1 MRRLLPILLSL
12 LLLLSSPALAEGAEL
27 LVNGSVDEVSA
38 AGYPTGWV
46 QDMWFTEAG
55 VSLLSV
61 EGGGVEGS
69 CLRVENVSVN
79 DARWAQVVEVEP
91 NTLYRFSAMV
101 RAEGIGASGYGAN
114 LSIGGINVYSQMVY
128 DTGGEWV
135 ELSLTGRTG
144 PEQTQ
149 MAVFARIGGYG
160 DDNLNTGVAWFD
172 DLSLVEVSDAEAGD
186 AVYNFYVETTDSGWG
201 ETEASEE
208 APPRYTETLLLAMFG
223 YSLVVIAFARKAR
236 SPRVAEKKR
245 RMWALGG
252 ILLAAFVVRL
262 IVAAKIRGY
271 HTDIDCFESWSE
283 RMASVGPLNF
293 YAEDYFCDYPPVYML
308 LLAPVAILR
317 GLFGIAFDSS
327 AHIVLLK
334 LLPIF
339 CDLLGAMVVYRFGE
353 KRLGHRA
360 ALLLSAFYAFNP
372 AVLVDSAAWGQIDSV
387 LTLLLV
393 VCALRMAEGGY
404 ISSLAAFAL
413 AVLVKPQALLFA
425 PVGLAALIVRV
436 ASFYERKPRPSLEE
450 QLRRAMAERGED
462 GGPLPQFESE
472 AEARRYM
479 RRLVRRSNFS
489 PRNWGKWLKA
499 LPANIVAG
507 ARRAWNMR
515 RFRSNVFR
523 ALLGVA
529 VALVIL
535 WGVSLPFSYR
545 NITGLGSF
553 FAAPIEWLWAKL
565 FGATQGYRY
574 MTVNTFNLYIIFGQ
588 NWKQVE
594 EAGIWLYVAWAMFA
608 LSYLYAIF
616 LQLLSRDRRKVF
628 LTGAVLIVLVCTF
641 APMMHERYIYP
652 AVILLL
658 LAYADCRDR
667 RLLWSALALTVT
679 LFMNEALVLQGGMT
693 ELNYGHLDS
702 SENWLNI
709 SLSVVN
715 VINALFLAWTAL
727 DICRP
732 AGRVYPLPRPRTRP
746 AAEPEKSYKLGLR
759 RLDVLLMA
767 AVTAVYAVAAFV
779 NLGDTKAPQT
789 EWVSTAPGEEV
800 IFDLGQERTF
810 IFTYYG
816 GICST
821 DFDISF
827 SSDGETWTEPVTA
840 LYDQGQIF
848 RWLWLN
854 ESGATTTARYAR
866 ITVNPSTASPTSALA
881 PLRLRE
887 VGFLDENGEPLPVVS
902 VTSSLPDESA
912 TAVAEDGWLSAA
924 DGAVTSADAAPADPH
939 LLIDEQDVVPAY
951 PSYLNSTYFD
961 EIYHARTAYE
971 QLHYEEF
978 DSAYEWTHPP
988 LGKTLMMIGIELFGM
1003 TPFGWRFMGA
1013 LMGVL
1018 MLPVMYLLVKQLAK
1032 RTDLSFIAMFLLAV
1046 DAMHFT
1052 QTRIATID
1060 SYVVLFIMV
1069 MYLFMFRYSQMRWRR
1084 DGFARSLVPLGL
1096 SGLFMG
1102 IAWAAKWVGIYG
1114 SAGLVV
1120 IFFWTLWKNVRIE
1133 VRLTKAHRQTR
1144 RLRLT
1149 RRALRAGK
1157 RTQTAKAVNL
1167 VWRRN
1172 GRMQVLTLHS
1182 GVPVPRRATADARG
1196 AVCPAPRPLGIAL
1209 FICLW
1214 AGMLLALISGA
1225 AAALDVS
1232 GLLALST
1239 SFFGS
1244 ALRLLARGW
1253 VAGLCVGAAVAAAS
1267 LVLLCRVERS
1277 YLRRVGV
1284 LSAFCVVMFIIV
1296 PLCIYY
1302 FSYYWQLRVSGN
1314 FSVAQVV
1321 NLQKS
1326 IFDYHAGLG
1335 GDTHAFR
1342 SEWYQW
1348 PVIAWPMWYY
1358 SGSSYLPA
1366 GMVSSIS
1373 CMGNPAVFWFGLVA
1387 ILCVAVRCAW
1397 EKRASR
1403 AFLLVLIGFLS
1414 QYLPW
1419 VLVPRSTFIY
1429 HYFASVPFIIMASV
1443 LVLGRMRRR
1452 SRDGFIAAGVVL
1464 CVAALA
1470 LFIAFYPL
1478 ESGMPVS
1485 RAYASLLRWF
1495 NWINF

>member
-1 MRRLLPILLSL
+1 MRRLLPFFL
-12 LLLLSSPALAEGAEL
+12 LLLLLLPSPALAEGENL
-27 LVNGSVDEVSA
+27 LVNGSVDDVSA
-38 AGYPTGWV
+38 AGFPTGWE
-46 QDMWFTEAG
+46 QDMWFTGED

-61 EGGGVEGS
+61 EGDGVEGS
-69 CLRVENVSVN
+69 CLRVENISIN
-79 DARWAQVVEVEP
+79 DARWAQVVEVKP

-101 RAEGIGASGYGAN
+101 RAEEIGLEGYGAN
-114 LSIGGINVYSQMVY
+114 LSIGGVNVYSEMLY
-128 DTGGEWV
+128 DTGGDWV

-160 DDNLNTGVAWFD
+160 DDNLNTGIAWFD

-186 AVYNFYVETTDSGWG
+186 AVYNLSIESEDGSGDWG
-201 ETEASEE
+201 EEAATEEE
-208 APPRYTETLLLAMFG
+208 PPRYTETLLLGIFG
-223 YSLVVIAFARKAR
+223 YVLLVIAFARKAR
-236 SPRVAEKKR
+236 SPRAVKESR
-245 RMWALGG
+245 LPWAVGG
-252 ILLAAFVVRL
+252 ILLAALILRL

-271 HTDIDCFESWSE
+271 NTDIGCFEAWSE
-283 RMASVGPLNF
+283 RMAQVGPLNF
-293 YAEDYFCDYPPVYML
+293 YAEDYFCDYPPGYML
-308 LLAPVAILR
+308 LLAPVALLR
-317 GLFGIAFDSS
+317 SLFGIAYDST

-334 LLPIF
+334 LLPIL
-339 CDLLGAMVVYRFGE
+339 CDLIGAMLVYRFSE
-353 KRLGHRA
+353 KRLGNRA
-360 ALLLSAFYAFNP
+360 ALLLCAFYAFNP

-393 VCALRMAEGGY
+393 LCALRMAKGGY

-425 PVGLAALIVRV
+425 PVGLTALVVRV
-436 ASFYERKPRPSLEE
+436 V
-450 QLRRAMAERGED
+450 G
-462 GGPLPQFESE
+462 
-472 AEARRYM
+472 
-479 RRLVRRSNFS
+479 
-489 PRNWGKWLKA
+489 
-499 LPANIVAG
+499 
-507 ARRAWNMR
+507 
-515 RFRSNVFR
+515 RFRDPAVEKR
-523 ALLGVA
+523 RTVRELWLALAGLVVA
-529 VALVIL
+529 FVIL
-535 WGVSLPFSYR
+535 WGVALPFSAQS
-545 NITGLGSF
+545 GLS
-553 FAAPIEWLWAKL
+553 PIEWLWEKL

-574 MTVNTFNLYIIFGQ
+574 MTVNTLNLYVILGQ
-588 NWKQVE
+588 NWLRLE
-594 EAGIWLYVAWAMFA
+594 EAGVWPYIAWGLFA
-608 LSYLYAIF
+608 LAYLYAIF
-616 LQLLSRDRRKVF
+616 LQALSKDGCKVF

-641 APMMHERYIYP
+641 GPMMHERYIYP

-667 RLLWSALALTVT
+667 RLLWSALVLTAT

-693 ELNYGHLDS
+693 ELNYGHLDNA
-702 SENWLNI
+702 EDWLNV
-709 SLSVVN
+709 SLSLVN
-715 VINALFLAWTAL
+715 VLNALFLAWTAL

-732 AGRVYPLPRPRTRP
+732 LGRLYPLPRPRKRP
-746 AAEPEKSYKLGLR
+746 AARPEKGYRLNLR

-779 NLGDTKAPQT
+779 NLGDTQAPQT
-789 EWVSTAPGEEV
+789 EWVSTTPGEEV
-800 IFDLGQERTF
+800 TFDLGQERTF

-854 ESGATTTARYAR
+854 ENGATVTARYAR
-866 ITVNPSTASPTSALA
+866 ITVNPSTSGPTSALA

-902 VTSSLPDESA
+902 VTSALPETSTQSAGFDENG
-912 TAVAEDGWLSAA
+912 TWVD
-924 DGAVTSADAAPADPH
+924 SADFAFMEETSVNANASPADPN

-971 QLHYEEF
+971 QIHYDEF

-1018 MLPVMYLLVKQLAK
+1018 MLPVMYLLVKQLTK
-1032 RTDLSFIAMFLLAV
+1032 RTDLSCIAMFLLAV

-1102 IAWAAKWVGIYG
+1102 ISWATKWVGIYG

-1120 IFFWTLWKNVRIE
+1120 IFFWTLWKNVRE
-1133 VRLTKAHRQTR
+1133 ELRRVKALRGAQR
-1144 RLRLT
+1144 MRLT
-1149 RRALRAGK
+1149 RRARRAGN
-1157 RTQTAKAVNL
+1157 RALSAKPVAL
-1167 VWRRN
+1167 VWRKDGAAQSLAVRF
-1172 GRMQVLTLHS
+1172 GA
-1182 GVPVPRRATADARG
+1182 PIPRRKEKVAKRG
-1196 AVCPAPRPLGIAL
+1196 PACCPPRPQGVAL

-1214 AGMLLALISGA
+1214 AGMLLALVSCA
-1225 AAALDVS
+1225 AIVLDVS

-1239 SFFGS
+1239 SLTGG
-1244 ALRLLARGW
+1244 ALRLLARFW
-1253 VAGLCVGAAVAAAS
+1253 VAGLIVGGAAAGAS
-1267 LVLLCRVERS
+1267 LALLCRFERS
-1277 YLRRVGV
+1277 YLKRVGV
-1284 LSAFCVVMFIIV
+1284 LSVFCVAMFIVV
-1296 PLCIYY
+1296 PLLIYY
-1302 FSYYWQLRVSGN
+1302 FSYFWQLRVSGD
-1314 FSVAQVV
+1314 FSISRVV

-1342 SEWYQW
+1342 SEWYEW

-1358 SGSSYLPA
+1358 SGTAYMPA
-1366 GMVSSIS
+1366 GMISSIS
-1373 CMGNPAVFWFGLVA
+1373 CMGNPAVFWFGLAA
-1387 ILCVAVRCAW
+1387 ILYVAVRCAW

-1443 LVLGRMRRR
+1443 LLLKRLRRR
-1452 SRDGFIAAGVVL
+1452 SRDGFIAASIVL
-1464 CVAALA
+1464 CAVALL

-1495 NWINF
+1495 NWVNF

>member
-223 YSLVVIAFARKAR
+223 YVLVVVAFARKAR
-236 SPRVAEKKR
+236 SPRLAEKPR

-283 RMASVGPLNF
+283 RMAQVGPLNF
-293 YAEDYFCDYPPVYML
+293 YAEGYFCDYPPVYML

-317 GLFGIAFDSS
+317 GLFGIAYDST
-327 AHIVLLK
+327 AHVVLLK

-339 CDLLGAMVVYRFGE
+339 CDLLGAMVVYRFSE

-360 ALLLSAFYAFNP
+360 ALLLCAFYAFNP

-425 PVGLAALIVRV
+425 PVGLTALVVRV
-436 ASFYERKPRPSLEE
+436 IGRFRDLVVEK
-450 QLRRAMAERGED
+450 RRAVRELWLALAG
-462 GGPLPQFESE
+462 
-472 AEARRYM
+472 
-479 RRLVRRSNFS
+479 LV
-489 PRNWGKWLKA
+489 
-499 LPANIVAG
+499 VA
-507 ARRAWNMR
+507 
-515 RFRSNVFR
+515 F
-523 ALLGVA
+523 
-529 VALVIL
+529 VIL

-545 NITGLGSF
+545 NIADLGSF
-553 FAAPIEWLWAKL
+553 FAAPIEWLWEKL

-574 MTVNTFNLYIIFGQ
+574 MTVNTLNLYVILGQ
-588 NWKQVE
+588 NWLRLE
-594 EAGIWLYVAWAMFA
+594 EAGVWPYIAWALFA
-608 LSYLYAIF
+608 LAYLYAIF
-616 LQLLSRDRRKVF
+616 LQLLSRDGRKLF

-641 APMMHERYIYP
+641 GPMMHERYIYP

-667 RLLWSALALTVT
+667 RLLWSALALTVA

-715 VINALFLAWTAL
+715 VINALILAWTAL

-732 AGRVYPLPRPRTRP
+732 AGRVYPLPRPRTQP

-800 IFDLGQERTF
+800 VFDLGQERTF

-816 GICST
+816 GISST

-866 ITVNPSTASPTSALA
+866 ITVNTSTASPTSALA

-887 VGFLDENGEPLPVVS
+887 VGFLDENGEPLPVAS
-902 VTSSLPDESA
+902 VTSSLPDETA

-924 DGAVTSADAAPADPH
+924 DSAVVAEDVSPADPH

-1018 MLPVMYLLVKQLAK
+1018 MLPVMYLLVKQLTK

-1120 IFFWTLWKNVRIE
+1120 IFFWTLWKNVRFE
-1133 VRLTKAHRQTR
+1133 MRLTKAHRQTR

-1196 AVCPAPRPLGIAL
+1196 AVCPAPRPLGVAL

-1253 VAGLCVGAAVAAAS
+1253 VAGLCVGAVVAAAS

-1321 NLQKS
+1321 SLQKS

-1358 SGSSYLPA
+1358 SGSGYLPA

-1373 CMGNPAVFWFGLVA
+1373 CMGNPVVFWFGLLA
-1387 ILCVAVRCAW
+1387 ILYVAVRCAW

>member
-1 MRRLLPILLSL
+1 MRRLLPFFL
-12 LLLLSSPALAEGAEL
+12 LLLFLLPSPALAEGENL
-27 LVNGSVDEVSA
+27 LVNGSVDDVSA
-38 AGYPTGWV
+38 AGFPTGWE
-46 QDMWFTEAG
+46 QDMWFTGED

-61 EGGGVEGS
+61 EGDGVEGS
-69 CLRVENVSVN
+69 CLRVENISIN
-79 DARWAQVVEVEP
+79 DARWAQVVEVKP
-91 NTLYRFSAMV
+91 NTIYRFSAMV
-101 RAEGIGASGYGAN
+101 RAEDVGLEGYGAN
-114 LSIGGINVYSQMVY
+114 LSIGGVNVYSEMLY
-128 DTGGEWV
+128 DTGGDWV

-186 AVYNFYVETTDSGWG
+186 AVYNFFIESEDGSGDWGGEATT
-201 ETEASEE
+201 EE
-208 APPRYTETLLLAMFG
+208 EPPRYTETLLLGMFG
-223 YSLVVIAFARKAR
+223 YVLLVIAFARKAR
-236 SPRVAEKKR
+236 SPLAVKESRLP
-245 RMWALGG
+245 WAVGG
-252 ILLAAFVVRL
+252 ILLAALILRL

-271 HTDIDCFESWSE
+271 NTDIGCFEAWSE
-283 RMASVGPLNF
+283 RMAQVGPLNF
-293 YAEDYFCDYPPVYML
+293 YAEDYFCDYPPGYML
-308 LLAPVAILR
+308 LLAPVALLR
-317 GLFGIAFDSS
+317 SLFGIAYDST

-334 LLPIF
+334 LLPIL
-339 CDLLGAMVVYRFGE
+339 CDLIGAMLIYRFSE
-353 KRLGHRA
+353 KRLGNRA
-360 ALLLSAFYAFNP
+360 ALLLCAFYAFNP

-413 AVLVKPQALLFA
+413 AVLIKPQALLFA
-425 PVGLAALIVRV
+425 PVGLTALVVRV
-436 ASFYERKPRPSLEE
+436 VGRFRDPAVEE
-450 QLRRAMAERGED
+450 RRAVRELWLALAG
-462 GGPLPQFESE
+462 
-472 AEARRYM
+472 
-479 RRLVRRSNFS
+479 LV
-489 PRNWGKWLKA
+489 
-499 LPANIVAG
+499 VAF
-507 ARRAWNMR
+507 A
-515 RFRSNVFR
+515 
-523 ALLGVA
+523 
-529 VALVIL
+529 IL
-535 WGVSLPFSYR
+535 WGVALPFSAQS
-545 NITGLGSF
+545 GLS
-553 FAAPIEWLWAKL
+553 PIEWLWEKL

-574 MTVNTFNLYIIFGQ
+574 MTVNTLNLYVILGQ
-588 NWKQVE
+588 NWLRLE
-594 EAGIWLYVAWAMFA
+594 EAGVWPYIAWGLFA
-608 LSYLYAIF
+608 LAYLYAIF
-616 LQLLSRDRRKVF
+616 LQVLSKDGRKVF

-641 APMMHERYIYP
+641 GPMMHERYIYP

-667 RLLWSALALTVT
+667 RLLWSALVLTAT

-693 ELNYGHLDS
+693 ELNYGHLDNA
-702 SENWLNI
+702 EDWLNV
-709 SLSVVN
+709 SLSLLN
-715 VINALFLAWTAL
+715 VLNALFLAWTAL

-732 AGRVYPLPRPRTRP
+732 LGRLYPLPRPRKRP
-746 AAEPEKSYKLGLR
+746 AARPEKGYKLNLR

-779 NLGDTKAPQT
+779 NLGDTQAPQT
-789 EWVSTAPGEEV
+789 EWVSTTPGEEV
-800 IFDLGQERTF
+800 TFDLGQERTF

-854 ESGATTTARYAR
+854 ENGATVTARYAR
-866 ITVNPSTASPTSALA
+866 ITVNPSTSGPTSALA

-887 VGFLDENGEPLPVVS
+887 VGFLDENSEPLPVVS
-902 VTSSLPDESA
+902 VTSALPETSTQSAGFDENGTWVEGADFAFIEETSVDANA
-912 TAVAEDGWLSAA
+912 T
-924 DGAVTSADAAPADPH
+924 PADPN

-971 QLHYEEF
+971 QIHYDEF

-1018 MLPVMYLLVKQLAK
+1018 MLPVMYLLVKQLTK

-1102 IAWAAKWVGIYG
+1102 ISWATKWVGIYG

-1120 IFFWTLWKNVRIE
+1120 IFFWTLWKNVRE
-1133 VRLTKAHRQTR
+1133 ELRRVKALRGAQR
-1144 RLRLT
+1144 IRLT
-1149 RRALRAGK
+1149 RRARRAGN
-1157 RTQTAKAVNL
+1157 RALAAKPVAL
-1167 VWRRN
+1167 VWHKD
-1172 GRMQVLTLHS
+1172 GAAHS
-1182 GVPVPRRATADARG
+1182 LAVRFGAPIPRRKEKAAKRG
-1196 AVCPAPRPLGIAL
+1196 LACCPPRPRGVAL

-1214 AGMLLALISGA
+1214 AGMLLALVSCA
-1225 AAALDVS
+1225 AIVLDVS

-1239 SFFGS
+1239 SLIGG
-1244 ALRLLARGW
+1244 ALRLLARFW
-1253 VAGLCVGAAVAAAS
+1253 VAGLIVGGVAAGAS
-1267 LVLLCRVERS
+1267 LALLCRFERS
-1277 YLRRVGV
+1277 YLKRVGV
-1284 LSAFCVVMFIIV
+1284 LSVFCVAMFIVV
-1296 PLCIYY
+1296 PLLIYY
-1302 FSYYWQLRVSGN
+1302 FSYFWQLRVSGD
-1314 FSVAQVV
+1314 FSISRVV

-1342 SEWYQW
+1342 SEWYEW

-1358 SGSSYLPA
+1358 SGTAYMPA
-1366 GMVSSIS
+1366 GMISSIS
-1373 CMGNPAVFWFGLVA
+1373 CMGNPAVFWFGLAA
-1387 ILCVAVRCAW
+1387 ILYVAVRCAW

-1443 LVLGRMRRR
+1443 LLLNRLRRR
-1452 SRDGFIAAGVVL
+1452 SRDGFIAASIVL
-1464 CVAALA
+1464 CAVALL

>member
-1 MRRLLPILLSL
+1 MRRLLPFFL
-12 LLLLSSPALAEGAEL
+12 LLLLLLPSPALAEGENL
-27 LVNGSVDEVSA
+27 LVNGSVDDVSV
-38 AGYPTGWV
+38 AGFPTGWE
-46 QDMWFTEAG
+46 QDMWFTGED

-61 EGGGVEGS
+61 EGDGVEGS
-69 CLRVENVSVN
+69 CLRVENISIN
-79 DARWAQVVEVEP
+79 DARWAQVVEVKP

-101 RAEGIGASGYGAN
+101 RAEEIGLEGYGAN
-114 LSIGGINVYSQMVY
+114 LSIGGVNVYSEMLY
-128 DTGGEWV
+128 DTGGDWV

-186 AVYNFYVETTDSGWG
+186 AFYNFFIESEDGSSDWG
-201 ETEASEE
+201 EEAATEEE
-208 APPRYTETLLLAMFG
+208 PPRYTETLLLGIFG
-223 YSLVVIAFARKAR
+223 YVLLVIAFARKAR
-236 SPRVAEKKR
+236 SPLAVKESRLP
-245 RMWALGG
+245 WAVGG
-252 ILLAAFVVRL
+252 ILLAALILRL

-271 HTDIDCFESWSE
+271 NTDIGCFEAWSE
-283 RMASVGPLNF
+283 RMAQVGPLNF
-293 YAEDYFCDYPPVYML
+293 YAEDYFCDYPPGYML
-308 LLAPVAILR
+308 LLAPVALLR
-317 GLFGIAFDSS
+317 SLFGIAYDST

-334 LLPIF
+334 MLPIL
-339 CDLLGAMVVYRFGE
+339 CDLIGAMLVYRFSE
-353 KRLGHRA
+353 KRLGNRA
-360 ALLLSAFYAFNP
+360 ALLLCAFYAFNP

-425 PVGLAALIVRV
+425 PVGLTALVVRV
-436 ASFYERKPRPSLEE
+436 V
-450 QLRRAMAERGED
+450 G
-462 GGPLPQFESE
+462 
-472 AEARRYM
+472 
-479 RRLVRRSNFS
+479 
-489 PRNWGKWLKA
+489 
-499 LPANIVAG
+499 
-507 ARRAWNMR
+507 
-515 RFRSNVFR
+515 RFRDPSVEKR
-523 ALLGVA
+523 RTVRELWLALAGLVVA
-529 VALVIL
+529 FVIL
-535 WGVSLPFSYR
+535 WGVALPFSAQSR
-545 NITGLGSF
+545 LS
-553 FAAPIEWLWAKL
+553 PIEWLWEKL

-574 MTVNTFNLYIIFGQ
+574 MTVNTLNLYVILGQ
-588 NWKQVE
+588 NWLRLE
-594 EAGIWLYVAWAMFA
+594 EAGVWPYIAWGLFA
-608 LSYLYAIF
+608 LAYLYAIF
-616 LQLLSRDRRKVF
+616 LQLLSKDGRKVF

-641 APMMHERYIYP
+641 GPMMHERYIYP

-667 RLLWSALALTVT
+667 RLLWSALVLTAT

-693 ELNYGHLDS
+693 ELNYGHLDNA
-702 SENWLNI
+702 EDWLNL
-709 SLSVVN
+709 SLSLLN
-715 VINALFLAWTAL
+715 VLNALFLAWTAL

-732 AGRVYPLPRPRTRP
+732 LGRLYPLPRPRKRP
-746 AAEPEKSYKLGLR
+746 AARPEKGYKLNLR

-779 NLGDTKAPQT
+779 NLGDTQAPQT
-789 EWVSTAPGEEV
+789 EWVSTTPGEEV
-800 IFDLGQERTF
+800 TFDLGQERTF

-854 ESGATTTARYAR
+854 ENGATVTARYAR
-866 ITVNPSTASPTSALA
+866 ITVNPSTSGPTSALA

-902 VTSSLPDESA
+902 VTSALPETSTQSAGFDENG
-912 TAVAEDGWLSAA
+912 TWVD
-924 DGAVTSADAAPADPH
+924 SADFAFIEETSVNANASPADPN

-971 QLHYEEF
+971 QIHYDEF

-1018 MLPVMYLLVKQLAK
+1018 MLPVMYLLVKQLTK

-1102 IAWAAKWVGIYG
+1102 ISWATKWVGIYG

-1120 IFFWTLWKNVRIE
+1120 IFFWTLWKNVRE
-1133 VRLTKAHRQTR
+1133 ELRRVKALRGAQR
-1144 RLRLT
+1144 MRLT
-1149 RRALRAGK
+1149 RRARRAGN
-1157 RTQTAKAVNL
+1157 RALSAKPVAL
-1167 VWRRN
+1167 VWRKDGAAQSLAVRF
-1172 GRMQVLTLHS
+1172 
-1182 GVPVPRRATADARG
+1182 GVPIPRRKEKAAKRG
-1196 AVCPAPRPLGIAL
+1196 LACCPPRPLGVAL

-1214 AGMLLALISGA
+1214 AGMLLALVSCA
-1225 AAALDVS
+1225 AIVLDVS

-1239 SFFGS
+1239 SLTGS
-1244 ALRLLARGW
+1244 ALRLLARFW
-1253 VAGLCVGAAVAAAS
+1253 VAGLIVGGVATGAS
-1267 LVLLCRVERS
+1267 LALLCRFERS
-1277 YLRRVGV
+1277 YLKRVGV
-1284 LSAFCVVMFIIV
+1284 LSVFCVAMFIVV
-1296 PLCIYY
+1296 PLLIYY
-1302 FSYYWQLRVSGN
+1302 FSYFWQLRVSGD
-1314 FSVAQVV
+1314 FSISRVV

-1342 SEWYQW
+1342 SEWYEW

-1358 SGSSYLPA
+1358 SGTAYMPA
-1366 GMVSSIS
+1366 GMISSIS
-1373 CMGNPAVFWFGLVA
+1373 CMGNPAVFWFGLAA
-1387 ILCVAVRCAW
+1387 ILYVAVRCAW

-1443 LVLGRMRRR
+1443 LLLNRLRRR
-1452 SRDGFIAAGVVL
+1452 SRDGFIAASIVL
-1464 CVAALA
+1464 CAVALL

-1495 NWINF
+1495 NWVNF

>member
-135 ELSLTGRTG
+135 ELSLIGRTG

-223 YSLVVIAFARKAR
+223 YVLVVVAFARKAR
-236 SPRVAEKKR
+236 SPRLAEKPR

-283 RMASVGPLNF
+283 RMAQVGPLNF
-293 YAEDYFCDYPPVYML
+293 YAEGYFCDYPPVYML
-308 LLAPVAILR
+308 LLAPVALLR
-317 GLFGIAFDSS
+317 GFFGIAYDST

-339 CDLLGAMVVYRFGE
+339 CDLLGAMLVYRFCE

-425 PVGLAALIVRV
+425 PVGLTALVVRV
-436 ASFYERKPRPSLEE
+436 IGRFRDLAVEK
-450 QLRRAMAERGED
+450 RRAVRELWLALAG
-462 GGPLPQFESE
+462 
-472 AEARRYM
+472 
-479 RRLVRRSNFS
+479 LV
-489 PRNWGKWLKA
+489 
-499 LPANIVAG
+499 VA
-507 ARRAWNMR
+507 
-515 RFRSNVFR
+515 F
-523 ALLGVA
+523 
-529 VALVIL
+529 VIL
-535 WGVSLPFSYR
+535 WGVALPFSAQS
-545 NITGLGSF
+545 GLS
-553 FAAPIEWLWAKL
+553 PIEWLWEKL

-574 MTVNTFNLYIIFGQ
+574 MTVNTLNLYVVLGQ
-588 NWKQVE
+588 NWLRLE
-594 EAGIWLYVAWAMFA
+594 DAGIWLYVAWALFA

-616 LQLLSRDRRKVF
+616 LQLLSRDGRKVF

-652 AVILLL
+652 AVFLLL

-715 VINALFLAWTAL
+715 VINALILAWTAL

-732 AGRVYPLPRPRTRP
+732 SGRVHALPRPRTRS

-800 IFDLGQERTF
+800 VFDLGQERTF

-816 GICST
+816 GISST

-866 ITVNPSTASPTSALA
+866 ITVNTSTASPTSALA

-887 VGFLDENGEPLPVVS
+887 VGFLDENGEPLPVAS
-902 VTSSLPDESA
+902 VTSSLPDETA

-924 DGAVTSADAAPADPH
+924 DSAVVAEDVSPADPH

-1018 MLPVMYLLVKQLAK
+1018 MLPVMYLLVKQLTK

-1084 DGFARSLVPLGL
+1084 DSFARSLVPLGL

-1133 VRLTKAHRQTR
+1133 MRLTKAHRQAR

-1157 RTQTAKAVNL
+1157 RTQTAKAVKL

-1182 GVPVPRRATADARG
+1182 SVPVPRRATADARS

-1214 AGMLLALISGA
+1214 AGMLLALVSGA

-1253 VAGLCVGAAVAAAS
+1253 VAGLCVGAVVAAAS

-1321 NLQKS
+1321 SLQKS

-1373 CMGNPAVFWFGLVA
+1373 CMGNPVVFWFGLLA
-1387 ILCVAVRCAW
+1387 ILYVAVRCAW

>member
-1 MRRLLPILLSL
+1 MALLR
-12 LLLLSSPALAEGAEL
+12 
-27 LVNGSVDEVSA
+27 SV
-38 AGYPTGWV
+38 
-46 QDMWFTEAG
+46 
-55 VSLLSV
+55 L
-61 EGGGVEGS
+61 
-69 CLRVENVSVN
+69 
-79 DARWAQVVEVEP
+79 
-91 NTLYRFSAMV
+91 
-101 RAEGIGASGYGAN
+101 
-114 LSIGGINVYSQMVY
+114 
-128 DTGGEWV
+128 
-135 ELSLTGRTG
+135 
-144 PEQTQ
+144 
-149 MAVFARIGGYG
+149 
-160 DDNLNTGVAWFD
+160 GVA
-172 DLSLVEVSDAEAGD
+172 
-186 AVYNFYVETTDSGWG
+186 YDSV
-201 ETEASEE
+201 THV
-208 APPRYTETLLLAMFG
+208 T
-223 YSLVVIAFARKAR
+223 
-236 SPRVAEKKR
+236 
-245 RMWALGG
+245 
-252 ILLAAFVVRL
+252 
-262 IVAAKIRGY
+262 
-271 HTDIDCFESWSE
+271 
-283 RMASVGPLNF
+283 
-293 YAEDYFCDYPPVYML
+293 
-308 LLAPVAILR
+308 
-317 GLFGIAFDSS
+317 
-327 AHIVLLK
+327 LLK

-339 CDLLGAMVVYRFGE
+339 CDLAGALFVYRFCS
-353 KRLGHRA
+353 KRLNERA
-360 ALLLSAFYAFNP
+360 ALLLCAFYAFNP

-387 LTLLLV
+387 LALALV
-393 VCALRMAEGGY
+393 VSALRMAEGGY
-404 ISSLAAFAL
+404 ISSLAAFAVAAL
-413 AVLVKPQALLFA
+413 IKPQALLFA
-425 PVGLAALIVRV
+425 PVGLAAMATRIVCRFRDPAV
-436 ASFYERKPRPSLEE
+436 DKR
-450 QLRRAMAERGED
+450 Q
-462 GGPLPQFESE
+462 
-472 AEARRYM
+472 ARRE
-479 RRLVRRSNFS
+479 L
-489 PRNWGKWLKA
+489 L
-499 LPANIVAG
+499 
-507 ARRAWNMR
+507 
-515 RFRSNVFR
+515 R
-523 ALLGVA
+523 ALSGA
-529 VALVIL
+529 GVALVIL
-535 WGVSLPFSYR
+535 WGMALPFSYR
-545 NITGLGSF
+545 NIDGFASF
-553 FAAPIEWLWAKL
+553 FAAPMEWLWEKL

-574 MTVNTFNLYIIFGQ
+574 MTVNTLNLYVVLGQ
-588 NWKQVE
+588 NWLRLE
-594 EAGIWLYVAWAMFA
+594 EAGAWPYIAWTLFVFSYIYVVFLQAFSRDARK
-608 LSYLYAIF
+608 IF
-616 LQLLSRDRRKVF
+616 LS
-628 LTGAVLIVLVCTF
+628 GAVLIVLICTF
-641 APMMHERYIYP
+641 APMMHERYVYP
-652 AVILLL
+652 ALILLL
-658 LAYADCRDR
+658 FAYAECRDR
-667 RLLWSALALTVT
+667 RLLYATLTLSVT
-679 LFMNEALVLQGGMT
+679 LFLNEALVLQGGMT
-693 ELNYGHLDS
+693 ELNYGHLS
-702 SENWLNI
+702 ASEAWLNVL
-709 SLSVVN
+709 LSAIN
-715 VINALFLAWTAL
+715 VLNALLLAWTAADVCL
-727 DICRP
+727 RKRVLPLPPPRKRP
-732 AGRVYPLPRPRTRP
+732 APR
-746 AAEPEKSYKLGLR
+746 AETGYKMGLK

-767 AVTAVYAVAAFV
+767 AVTALYAVVAFV
-779 NLGDTKAPQT
+779 NLGDTRAPQT
-789 EWVSTAPGEEV
+789 EWVSTTSGEEV
-800 IFDLGQERTF
+800 VFDLGEEREF

-821 DFDISF
+821 NFTLSF
-827 SSDGETWTEPVTA
+827 SSDGETWTEPVEA

-854 ESGATTTARYAR
+854 ESGATNTARYVR
-866 ITVNPSTASPTSALA
+866 LTVQPSTAMPGSAMA

-887 VGFLDENGEPLPVVS
+887 VGFLDANGDPWPVVS
-902 VTSSLPDESA
+902 VTSSLPETAATQSA
-912 TAVAEDGWLSAA
+912 GFDADGVWTEGAAFSFAEA
-924 DGAVTSADAAPADPH
+924 DGASAEAADPA
-939 LLIDEQDVVPAY
+939 LLVDEQDVVPAY

-971 QLHYEEF
+971 QIHYDEF

-1018 MLPVMYLLVKQLAK
+1018 MLPVMYLLVKQLTK
-1032 RTDLSFIAMFLLAV
+1032 RTDLSCIAMFLLAV

-1133 VRLTKAHRQTR
+1133 MRLAKAHRQAR
-1144 RLRLT
+1144 SVRLT

-1157 RTQTAKAVNL
+1157 RARAAKTVDL

-1172 GRMQVLTLHS
+1172 GRMQALTLHS
-1182 GVPVPRRATADARG
+1182 SVPLLRRATADARG
-1196 AVCPAPRPLGIAL
+1196 AVCPAPRSLGVAL

-1321 NLQKS
+1321 SLQKS

>member
-1 MRRLLPILLSL
+1 MRRLLPFFL
-12 LLLLSSPALAEGAEL
+12 LLLLLLPSPALAEGENL
-27 LVNGSVDEVSA
+27 LVNGSVDDVSA
-38 AGYPTGWV
+38 AGFPTGWE
-46 QDMWFTEAG
+46 QDMWFTGED

-61 EGGGVEGS
+61 EGDGVEGS
-69 CLRVENVSVN
+69 CLRVENISIN

-91 NTLYRFSAMV
+91 NTIYRFSAMV
-101 RAEGIGASGYGAN
+101 RAEDVGLEGYGAN
-114 LSIGGINVYSQMVY
+114 LSIGGVNVYSEMLY
-128 DTGGEWV
+128 DTGGDWV

-186 AVYNFYVETTDSGWG
+186 AVYNFFIESEDGSSDWGGEATT
-201 ETEASEE
+201 EE
-208 APPRYTETLLLAMFG
+208 EPPRYTETLLLGMFG
-223 YSLVVIAFARKAR
+223 YVLLVIAFARKAR
-236 SPRVAEKKR
+236 SPLAVKESRLP
-245 RMWALGG
+245 WAVGG
-252 ILLAAFVVRL
+252 ILLAALILRL

-271 HTDIDCFESWSE
+271 NTDIGCFEAWSE
-283 RMASVGPLNF
+283 RMAQVGPLNF
-293 YAEDYFCDYPPVYML
+293 YAEDYFCDYPPGYML
-308 LLAPVAILR
+308 LLAPVALLR
-317 GLFGIAFDSS
+317 SLFGIAYDST

-334 LLPIF
+334 MLPIL
-339 CDLLGAMVVYRFGE
+339 CDLIGAMLVYRFSE
-353 KRLGHRA
+353 KRLGNRA
-360 ALLLSAFYAFNP
+360 ALLLCAFYAFNP

-425 PVGLAALIVRV
+425 PVGLTALVVRV
-436 ASFYERKPRPSLEE
+436 VGRFRDPAVEE
-450 QLRRAMAERGED
+450 RRAVRELWLALAG
-462 GGPLPQFESE
+462 
-472 AEARRYM
+472 
-479 RRLVRRSNFS
+479 LV
-489 PRNWGKWLKA
+489 
-499 LPANIVAG
+499 VA
-507 ARRAWNMR
+507 
-515 RFRSNVFR
+515 F
-523 ALLGVA
+523 
-529 VALVIL
+529 VIL
-535 WGVSLPFSYR
+535 WGVALPFSAQS
-545 NITGLGSF
+545 GLS
-553 FAAPIEWLWAKL
+553 PIEWLWEKL

-574 MTVNTFNLYIIFGQ
+574 MTVNTLNLYVILGQ
-588 NWKQVE
+588 NWLRLE
-594 EAGIWLYVAWAMFA
+594 EAGVWPYIAWGLFA
-608 LSYLYAIF
+608 LAYLYAIF
-616 LQLLSRDRRKVF
+616 LQVLSKDGRKVF

-641 APMMHERYIYP
+641 GPMMHERYIYP

-667 RLLWSALALTVT
+667 RLLWSALVLTAT

-693 ELNYGHLDS
+693 ELNYGHLDNA
-702 SENWLNI
+702 EDWLNV
-709 SLSVVN
+709 SLSLVN
-715 VINALFLAWTAL
+715 VLNALFLAWTAL

-732 AGRVYPLPRPRTRP
+732 LGRLYPLPRPRKRP
-746 AAEPEKSYKLGLR
+746 AAKPEKGYRLNLR

-779 NLGDTKAPQT
+779 NLGDTQAPQT
-789 EWVSTAPGEEV
+789 EWVSTTPGEEV
-800 IFDLGQERTF
+800 TFDLGQERTF

-854 ESGATTTARYAR
+854 ENGATVTARYAR
-866 ITVNPSTASPTSALA
+866 ITVNPSTSGPTSALA

-902 VTSSLPDESA
+902 VTSALPETSTQSAGFDENG
-912 TAVAEDGWLSAA
+912 TWVD
-924 DGAVTSADAAPADPH
+924 SADFAFMEETSVNANASPADPN

-971 QLHYEEF
+971 QIHYDEF

-1018 MLPVMYLLVKQLAK
+1018 MLPVMYLLVKQLTK

-1102 IAWAAKWVGIYG
+1102 ISWATKWVGIYG

-1120 IFFWTLWKNVRIE
+1120 IFFWTLWKNVRE
-1133 VRLTKAHRQTR
+1133 ELRRVKALRGAQR
-1144 RLRLT
+1144 MRLT
-1149 RRALRAGK
+1149 RRARRAGN
-1157 RTQTAKAVNL
+1157 RALSAKPVALAWRKDGAAQSLAV
-1167 VWRRN
+1167 RF
-1172 GRMQVLTLHS
+1172 
-1182 GVPVPRRATADARG
+1182 GVPIPRRKEKAAKRG
-1196 AVCPAPRPLGIAL
+1196 LACCPPRPLGVAL

-1214 AGMLLALISGA
+1214 AGMLLALVSCA
-1225 AAALDVS
+1225 AIVLDVS

-1239 SFFGS
+1239 SLTGS
-1244 ALRLLARGW
+1244 ALRLLARFW
-1253 VAGLCVGAAVAAAS
+1253 VAGLIVGGVATGAS
-1267 LVLLCRVERS
+1267 LALLCRFERS
-1277 YLRRVGV
+1277 YLKRVGV
-1284 LSAFCVVMFIIV
+1284 LSVFCVAMFIVV
-1296 PLCIYY
+1296 PLLIYY
-1302 FSYYWQLRVSGN
+1302 FSYFWQLRVSGD
-1314 FSVAQVV
+1314 FSISRVV

-1342 SEWYQW
+1342 SEWYEW

-1358 SGSSYLPA
+1358 SGTAYMPA
-1366 GMVSSIS
+1366 GMISSIS
-1373 CMGNPAVFWFGLVA
+1373 CMGNPAVFWFGLAA
-1387 ILCVAVRCAW
+1387 ILYVAVRCAW

-1443 LVLGRMRRR
+1443 LLLNRLRRR
-1452 SRDGFIAAGVVL
+1452 SRDGFIAASIVL
-1464 CVAALA
+1464 CAVALL

-1495 NWINF
+1495 NWVNF

>member
-27 LVNGSVDEVSA
+27 LVNGSVSEVSA

-101 RAEGIGASGYGAN
+101 RAEGIGESGYGAN
-114 LSIGGINVYSQMVY
+114 LSIGGINVYSQMVF
-128 DTGGEWV
+128 DTDGEWV

-149 MAVFARIGGYG
+149 LAVFARIGGYG

-172 DLSLVEVSDAEAGD
+172 DLSLVEMDDSEAGD

-223 YSLVVIAFARKAR
+223 YALVVIAFARKAR
-236 SPRVAEKKR
+236 SPRAAEKKR

-293 YAEDYFCDYPPVYML
+293 YAEGYFCDYPPVYML

-339 CDLLGAMVVYRFGE
+339 CDLLGAMVVYRFSE
-353 KRLGHRA
+353 KRLGQRA

-436 ASFYERKPRPSLEE
+436 VGRFRDPAVEE
-450 QLRRAMAERGED
+450 RRA
-462 GGPLPQFESE
+462 
-472 AEARRYM
+472 ARELWLALAG
-479 RRLVRRSNFS
+479 LV
-489 PRNWGKWLKA
+489 
-499 LPANIVAG
+499 VAF
-507 ARRAWNMR
+507 A
-515 RFRSNVFR
+515 
-523 ALLGVA
+523 
-529 VALVIL
+529 IL
-535 WGVSLPFSYR
+535 WGVALPFSAQS
-545 NITGLGSF
+545 GLS
-553 FAAPIEWLWAKL
+553 PIEWLWAKL

-574 MTVNTFNLYIIFGQ
+574 MTVNTLNLYVILGQ
-588 NWKQVE
+588 NWLRLE
-594 EAGIWLYVAWAMFA
+594 EAGVWPYIAWALFA

-616 LQLLSRDRRKVF
+616 LQLLSKDRRKVF

-816 GICST
+816 GISST

-866 ITVNPSTASPTSALA
+866 ITVNTSTASPTSALA

-902 VTSSLPDESA
+902 VTSSLPGESA
-912 TAVAEDGWLSAA
+912 TSVAEDGWLSAA

-1018 MLPVMYLLVKQLAK
+1018 MLPVMYLLVKQLTK

-1133 VRLTKAHRQTR
+1133 MRLAKAHRQAR
-1144 RLRLT
+1144 SVRLT

-1157 RTQTAKAVNL
+1157 RTRTVKTVKL

-1172 GRMQVLTLHS
+1172 GRMQTLALHS

-1196 AVCPAPRPLGIAL
+1196 AVCPAPRPLGVAL

-1244 ALRLLARGW
+1244 ALRLLARDW

-1267 LVLLCRVERS
+1267 LALLCRVERS
-1277 YLRRVGV
+1277 YLRRVGI

-1321 NLQKS
+1321 SLQKS

-1373 CMGNPAVFWFGLVA
+1373 CMGNPAVFWFGLLA

>member
-1 MRRLLPILLSL
+1 MRRLLPILLVL
-12 LLLLSSPALAEGAEL
+12 LFLLPFPALAEGENL
-27 LVNGSVDEVSA
+27 LVNGSVDDVSA
-38 AGYPTGWV
+38 AGFPTGWE
-46 QDMWFTEAG
+46 QDMWFTGAD
-55 VSLLSV
+55 VSQLSV
-61 EGGGVEGS
+61 ESGGVEGS
-69 CLRVENVSVN
+69 CLRVENMSVN

-91 NTLYRFSAMV
+91 NTIYRFSAMV
-101 RAEGIGASGYGAN
+101 RAEGVGAGGYGAN
-114 LSIGGINVYSQMVY
+114 LSIGGVNVYSEMLY
-128 DTGGEWV
+128 DTGGDWV

-172 DLSLVEVSDAEAGD
+172 DLSLVKVDDSEAGD
-186 AVYNFYVETTDSGWG
+186 AVYNFYAGSTADSGGDWG
-201 ETEASEE
+201 ATAVEE
-208 APPRYTETLLLAMFG
+208 EPPRYTETLLLGAFG
-223 YSLVVIAFARKAR
+223 YVLVVVAFARKAR
-236 SPRVAEKKR
+236 SPLAVKKSRVP
-245 RMWALGG
+245 WAVGG
-252 ILLAAFVVRL
+252 ILLAALILRL

-271 HTDIDCFESWSE
+271 NTDIGCFEAWSE
-283 RMASVGPLNF
+283 RMAQVGPLNF
-293 YAEDYFCDYPPVYML
+293 YAEDYFCDYPPGYML
-308 LLAPVAILR
+308 LLAPVALLR
-317 GLFGIAFDSS
+317 SLFGIAYDST

-334 LLPIF
+334 LLPIL
-339 CDLLGAMVVYRFGE
+339 CDLLGAMLVYRFSE
-353 KRLGHRA
+353 KRLGSRA
-360 ALLLSAFYAFNP
+360 ALLLCAFYAFDP

-436 ASFYERKPRPSLEE
+436 VGRFRDPAVEK
-450 QLRRAMAERGED
+450 RRATR
-462 GGPLPQFESE
+462 E
-472 AEARRYM
+472 A
-479 RRLVRRSNFS
+479 
-489 PRNWGKWLKA
+489 WTA
-499 LPANIVAG
+499 LAG
-507 ARRAWNMR
+507 I
-515 RFRSNVFR
+515 
-523 ALLGVA
+523 A

-535 WGVSLPFSYR
+535 WGVALPFSAQS
-545 NITGLGSF
+545 GLS
-553 FAAPIEWLWAKL
+553 PIEWLWEKL

-574 MTVNTFNLYIIFGQ
+574 MTVNTLNLYVILGQ
-588 NWKQVE
+588 NWLRLE
-594 EAGIWLYVAWAMFA
+594 EAGVWPYVAWGAFA
-608 LSYLYAIF
+608 LAYLYAIF
-616 LQLLSRDRRKVF
+616 LQLLSKDGRKVF

-641 APMMHERYIYP
+641 GPMMHERYVYP

-702 SENWLNI
+702 SENWLNV

-727 DICRP
+727 DVCRP
-732 AGRVYPLPRPRTRP
+732 AGRIYPLPCPRKRP
-746 AAEPEKSYKLGLR
+746 AAQPEKSYKMGLR

-789 EWVSTAPGEEV
+789 EWVSTTPGEEV

-816 GICST
+816 GISST
-821 DFDISF
+821 NFDVSF

-848 RWLWLN
+848 RWLWLY
-854 ESGATTTARYAR
+854 ESGATATARYAR
-866 ITVNPSTASPTSALA
+866 ITVNASTASPTSALA

-887 VGFLDENGEPLPVVS
+887 VGFLDENGEPLPVAS
-902 VTSSLPDESA
+902 VTSSLPETSAQSAGFDENGVWTEGSGFA
-912 TAVAEDGWLSAA
+912 FTDAEGN
-924 DGAVTSADAAPADPH
+924 ADAALSPADPN

-971 QLHYEEF
+971 QIHYDEF

-1018 MLPVMYLLVKQLAK
+1018 MLPVMYLLVKQLTK

-1084 DGFARSLVPLGL
+1084 DGFARSLIPLGL

-1102 IAWAAKWVGIYG
+1102 IAWATKWVGIYG

-1120 IFFWTLWKNVRIE
+1120 IFFWTLWKNVRE
-1133 VRLTKAHRQTR
+1133 ELRRAKAR
-1144 RLRLT
+1144 RSARRVRLT
-1149 RRALRAGK
+1149 RRARRAGN
-1157 RTQTAKAVNL
+1157 RALAAKPIAL
-1167 VWRRN
+1167 VWRTQPLAVRF
-1172 GRMQVLTLHS
+1172 GAPM
-1182 GVPVPRRATADARG
+1182 PRRKDKAAKHGLA
-1196 AVCPAPRPLGIAL
+1196 CCSPRPLGAAL
-1209 FICLW
+1209 FACLW
-1214 AGMLLALISGA
+1214 AGMLLALASCASIV
-1225 AAALDVS
+1225 LDVS

-1239 SFFGS
+1239 SLMGR
-1244 ALRLLARGW
+1244 ALRLLARFW
-1253 VAGLCVGAAVAAAS
+1253 AAGLIVGVIAAGVS
-1267 LVLLCRVERS
+1267 LALLWRVERS
-1277 YLRRVGV
+1277 CLRRVGA
-1284 LSAFCVVMFIIV
+1284 LSVFCVAMFIVV
-1296 PLCIYY
+1296 PLLIYY
-1302 FSYYWQLRVSGN
+1302 FSYFWQLRVSGD
-1314 FSVAQVV
+1314 FSISRVV
-1321 NLQKS
+1321 NLQAS
-1326 IFDYHAGLG
+1326 IFNYHAGLG

-1342 SEWYQW
+1342 SEWYEW

-1358 SGSSYLPA
+1358 SGTAYMPA
-1366 GMVSSIS
+1366 GMISSIS
-1373 CMGNPAVFWFGLVA
+1373 CMGNPAVFWFGLAA
-1387 ILCVAVRCAW
+1387 ILYVAVRCAW

-1403 AFLLVLIGFLS
+1403 AFLLVLVGFLS

-1443 LVLGRMRRR
+1443 LLLGRVRRR
-1452 SRDGFIAAGVVL
+1452 SRDGFIAASVVL
-1464 CVAALA
+1464 CFAALL

-1495 NWINF
+1495 NWVNF

>member
-12 LLLLSSPALAEGAEL
+12 LFLLSSPALAEGAEL

-186 AVYNFYVETTDSGWG
+186 AVYNFYVETTDSSWG

-208 APPRYTETLLLAMFG
+208 VPPRYTETLLLAMFG
-223 YSLVVIAFARKAR
+223 YVLVVVAFARKAR
-236 SPRVAEKKR
+236 SPRLAEKPR

-283 RMASVGPLNF
+283 RMAQVGPLNF
-293 YAEDYFCDYPPVYML
+293 YAEGYFCDYPPVYML

-317 GLFGIAFDSS
+317 GLFGIAYDST
-327 AHIVLLK
+327 AHVVLLK

-339 CDLLGAMVVYRFGE
+339 CDLLGAMVVYRFSE

-360 ALLLSAFYAFNP
+360 ALLLCTFYAFNP

-387 LTLLLV
+387 LTILLV

-436 ASFYERKPRPSLEE
+436 V
-450 QLRRAMAERGED
+450 G
-462 GGPLPQFESE
+462 
-472 AEARRYM
+472 
-479 RRLVRRSNFS
+479 
-489 PRNWGKWLKA
+489 
-499 LPANIVAG
+499 
-507 ARRAWNMR
+507 
-515 RFRSNVFR
+515 RFRDPAVKER
-523 ALLGVA
+523 QAVRELWLALAGLA

-535 WGVSLPFSYR
+535 WGASLPFSYR
-545 NITGLGSF
+545 NITDLGSF

-574 MTVNTFNLYIIFGQ
+574 MTVNTLNLYIIFGQ

-594 EAGIWLYVAWAMFA
+594 EAGVWPYIAWALFA

-616 LQLLSRDRRKVF
+616 LQLLSRDGRKVF

-652 AVILLL
+652 AVFLLL

-667 RLLWSALALTVT
+667 RLLWSALVLTVT

-715 VINALFLAWTAL
+715 VINALILAWTAL

-732 AGRVYPLPRPRTRP
+732 SGRVHALPRPRTRS

-800 IFDLGQERTF
+800 VFDLGQERTF

-816 GICST
+816 GISST

-866 ITVNPSTASPTSALA
+866 ITVNTSTASPTSALA

-887 VGFLDENGEPLPVVS
+887 VGFLDENGEPLPVAS
-902 VTSSLPDESA
+902 VTSSLPDETA

-924 DGAVTSADAAPADPH
+924 DSAVVAEDVSPADPH

-1018 MLPVMYLLVKQLAK
+1018 MLPVMYLLVKQLTK

-1120 IFFWTLWKNVRIE
+1120 IFFWTLWKNVRFE
-1133 VRLTKAHRQTR
+1133 MRLTKAHRQTR

-1157 RTQTAKAVNL
+1157 RTRTAKAVNL

-1214 AGMLLALISGA
+1214 AGMLLALVSGA

-1253 VAGLCVGAAVAAAS
+1253 VAGLCVGAVVAAAS

-1321 NLQKS
+1321 SLQKS

-1373 CMGNPAVFWFGLVA
+1373 CMGNPVVFWFGLLA
-1387 ILCVAVRCAW
+1387 ILYVAVRCAW

>member
-1 MRRLLPILLSL
+1 
-12 LLLLSSPALAEGAEL
+12 
-27 LVNGSVDEVSA
+27 
-38 AGYPTGWV
+38 
-46 QDMWFTEAG
+46 
-55 VSLLSV
+55 
-61 EGGGVEGS
+61 
-69 CLRVENVSVN
+69 
-79 DARWAQVVEVEP
+79 
-91 NTLYRFSAMV
+91 
-101 RAEGIGASGYGAN
+101 
-114 LSIGGINVYSQMVY
+114 
-128 DTGGEWV
+128 
-135 ELSLTGRTG
+135 
-144 PEQTQ
+144 
-149 MAVFARIGGYG
+149 
-160 DDNLNTGVAWFD
+160 
-172 DLSLVEVSDAEAGD
+172 
-186 AVYNFYVETTDSGWG
+186 
-201 ETEASEE
+201 
-208 APPRYTETLLLAMFG
+208 
-223 YSLVVIAFARKAR
+223 
-236 SPRVAEKKR
+236 
-245 RMWALGG
+245 
-252 ILLAAFVVRL
+252 
-262 IVAAKIRGY
+262 
-271 HTDIDCFESWSE
+271 
-283 RMASVGPLNF
+283 
-293 YAEDYFCDYPPVYML
+293 
-308 LLAPVAILR
+308 
-317 GLFGIAFDSS
+317 
-327 AHIVLLK
+327 
-334 LLPIF
+334 
-339 CDLLGAMVVYRFGE
+339 
-353 KRLGHRA
+353 
-360 ALLLSAFYAFNP
+360 
-372 AVLVDSAAWGQIDSV
+372 
-387 LTLLLV
+387 
-393 VCALRMAEGGY
+393 
-404 ISSLAAFAL
+404 
-413 AVLVKPQALLFA
+413 
-425 PVGLAALIVRV
+425 
-436 ASFYERKPRPSLEE
+436 
-450 QLRRAMAERGED
+450 
-462 GGPLPQFESE
+462 
-472 AEARRYM
+472 
-479 RRLVRRSNFS
+479 
-489 PRNWGKWLKA
+489 
-499 LPANIVAG
+499 
-507 ARRAWNMR
+507 MR

-574 MTVNTFNLYIIFGQ
+574 MTVNTLNLYIIFGQ

-594 EAGIWLYVAWAMFA
+594 EAGVWLYVAWAMFA

-616 LQLLSRDRRKVF
+616 LQLLSKDRRKVF

-767 AVTAVYAVAAFV
+767 VVTAVYAVAAFV

-789 EWVSTAPGEEV
+789 EWVSTVPGEEV

-902 VTSSLPDESA
+902 VTSSLPGESA
-912 TAVAEDGWLSAA
+912 TSVAEDGWLSAA

-1018 MLPVMYLLVKQLAK
+1018 MLPVMYLLVKQLTK

-1133 VRLTKAHRQTR
+1133 MRLAKAHRQAR
-1144 RLRLT
+1144 HLRLN

-1157 RTQTAKAVNL
+1157 RTRTAKTVDL
-1167 VWRRN
+1167 LWRRN
-1172 GRMQVLTLHS
+1172 GRMQALTLHS
-1182 GVPVPRRATADARG
+1182 SVPLPRRATADARG
-1196 AVCPAPRPLGIAL
+1196 AVCPAPRPLGVTL
-1209 FICLW
+1209 FAGLW

-1253 VAGLCVGAAVAAAS
+1253 IAGLCVGATVAAAS

-1277 YLRRVGV
+1277 YLRRVGI

-1321 NLQKS
+1321 SLQKS

-1373 CMGNPAVFWFGLVA
+1373 CMGNPVVFWFGLLA

>member
-27 LVNGSVDEVSA
+27 LVNGSVSEVSA

-101 RAEGIGASGYGAN
+101 RAEGIGESGYGAN
-114 LSIGGINVYSQMVY
+114 LSIGGINVYSQMVF
-128 DTGGEWV
+128 DTDGEWV

-149 MAVFARIGGYG
+149 LAVFARIGGYG

-172 DLSLVEVSDAEAGD
+172 NLSLVEVSDAEAGD

-223 YSLVVIAFARKAR
+223 YALVVIAFARKAR
-236 SPRVAEKKR
+236 SPRAAEKKR

-293 YAEDYFCDYPPVYML
+293 YAEGYFCDYPPVYML

-339 CDLLGAMVVYRFGE
+339 CDLLGAMVVYRFSE
-353 KRLGHRA
+353 KRLGQRA

-436 ASFYERKPRPSLEE
+436 VGRFRDPAVEE
-450 QLRRAMAERGED
+450 RRA
-462 GGPLPQFESE
+462 
-472 AEARRYM
+472 ARELWLALAG
-479 RRLVRRSNFS
+479 LV
-489 PRNWGKWLKA
+489 
-499 LPANIVAG
+499 VAF
-507 ARRAWNMR
+507 A
-515 RFRSNVFR
+515 
-523 ALLGVA
+523 
-529 VALVIL
+529 IL
-535 WGVSLPFSYR
+535 WGVALPFSAQS
-545 NITGLGSF
+545 GLS
-553 FAAPIEWLWAKL
+553 PIEWLWAKL

-574 MTVNTFNLYIIFGQ
+574 MTVNTLNLYVILGQ
-588 NWKQVE
+588 NWLRLE
-594 EAGIWLYVAWAMFA
+594 EAGVWPYIAWALFA

-616 LQLLSRDRRKVF
+616 LQLLSKDRRKVF

-816 GICST
+816 GISST

-866 ITVNPSTASPTSALA
+866 ITVNTSTASPTSALA

-902 VTSSLPDESA
+902 VTSSLPGESA
-912 TAVAEDGWLSAA
+912 TSVAEDGWLSAA

-1018 MLPVMYLLVKQLAK
+1018 MLPVMYLLVKQLTK

-1133 VRLTKAHRQTR
+1133 MRLAKAHRQAR
-1144 RLRLT
+1144 SVRLT

-1157 RTQTAKAVNL
+1157 RTRTVKTVKL

-1172 GRMQVLTLHS
+1172 GRMQTLALHS

-1196 AVCPAPRPLGIAL
+1196 AVCPAPRPLGVAL

-1244 ALRLLARGW
+1244 ALRLLARDW

-1267 LVLLCRVERS
+1267 LALLCRVERS
-1277 YLRRVGV
+1277 YLRRVGI

-1321 NLQKS
+1321 SLQKS

-1373 CMGNPAVFWFGLVA
+1373 CMGNPAVFWFGLLA

>member
-27 LVNGSVDEVSA
+27 LVNGSVSEVSA

-101 RAEGIGASGYGAN
+101 RAEGIGESGYGAN
-114 LSIGGINVYSQMVY
+114 LSIGGINVYSQMVF
-128 DTGGEWV
+128 DTDGEWV

-149 MAVFARIGGYG
+149 LAVFARIGGYG

-223 YSLVVIAFARKAR
+223 YALVVIAFARKAR
-236 SPRVAEKKR
+236 SPRAAEKKR

-293 YAEDYFCDYPPVYML
+293 YAEGYFCDYPPVYML

-339 CDLLGAMVVYRFGE
+339 CDLLGAMVVYRFSE
-353 KRLGHRA
+353 KRLGQRA

-436 ASFYERKPRPSLEE
+436 VGRFRDPAVEE
-450 QLRRAMAERGED
+450 RRA
-462 GGPLPQFESE
+462 
-472 AEARRYM
+472 ARELWLALAG
-479 RRLVRRSNFS
+479 LV
-489 PRNWGKWLKA
+489 
-499 LPANIVAG
+499 VAF
-507 ARRAWNMR
+507 A
-515 RFRSNVFR
+515 
-523 ALLGVA
+523 
-529 VALVIL
+529 IL
-535 WGVSLPFSYR
+535 WGVALPFSAQS
-545 NITGLGSF
+545 GLS
-553 FAAPIEWLWAKL
+553 PIEWLWAKL

-574 MTVNTFNLYIIFGQ
+574 MTVNTLNLYVILGQ
-588 NWKQVE
+588 NWLRLE
-594 EAGIWLYVAWAMFA
+594 EAGVWPYIAWALFA

-616 LQLLSRDRRKVF
+616 LQLLSKDRRKVF

-816 GICST
+816 GISST

-866 ITVNPSTASPTSALA
+866 ITVNTSTASPTSALA

-902 VTSSLPDESA
+902 VTSSLPGESA
-912 TAVAEDGWLSAA
+912 TSVAEDGWLSAA

-1018 MLPVMYLLVKQLAK
+1018 MLPVMYLLVKQLTK

-1133 VRLTKAHRQTR
+1133 MRLAKAHRQAR
-1144 RLRLT
+1144 SVRLT

-1157 RTQTAKAVNL
+1157 RTRTVKTVKL

-1172 GRMQVLTLHS
+1172 GRMQTLALHS

-1196 AVCPAPRPLGIAL
+1196 AVCPAPRPLGVAL

-1244 ALRLLARGW
+1244 ALRLLARDW

-1267 LVLLCRVERS
+1267 LALLCRVERS
-1277 YLRRVGV
+1277 YLRRVGI

-1321 NLQKS
+1321 SLQKS

-1373 CMGNPAVFWFGLVA
+1373 CMGNPAVFWFGLLA

>member
-1 MRRLLPILLSL
+1 MRRLLPFFL
-12 LLLLSSPALAEGAEL
+12 LLLLLLPSPALAEGENL
-27 LVNGSVDEVSA
+27 LVNGSVDDVSA
-38 AGYPTGWV
+38 AGFPTGWE
-46 QDMWFTEAG
+46 QDMWFTGED

-61 EGGGVEGS
+61 EGDGVEGS
-69 CLRVENVSVN
+69 CLRVENISIN
-79 DARWAQVVEVEP
+79 DARWAQVVEVKP
-91 NTLYRFSAMV
+91 NTIYRFSAMV
-101 RAEGIGASGYGAN
+101 RAEEIGLEGYGAN
-114 LSIGGINVYSQMVY
+114 LSIGGVNVYSEMLY
-128 DTGGEWV
+128 DTGGDWV

-186 AVYNFYVETTDSGWG
+186 AVYNFFIESEDGSGDWGGEATT
-201 ETEASEE
+201 EE
-208 APPRYTETLLLAMFG
+208 EPPRYTETLLLGMFG
-223 YSLVVIAFARKAR
+223 YVLLVIAFARKAR
-236 SPRVAEKKR
+236 SPLAVKESRLP
-245 RMWALGG
+245 WAVGG
-252 ILLAAFVVRL
+252 ILLAALILRL

-271 HTDIDCFESWSE
+271 NTDIGCFEAWSE
-283 RMASVGPLNF
+283 RMAQVGPLNF
-293 YAEDYFCDYPPVYML
+293 YAEDYFCDYPPGYML
-308 LLAPVAILR
+308 LLAPVALLR
-317 GLFGIAFDSS
+317 SLFGIAYDST
-327 AHIVLLK
+327 AHVVLLK
-334 LLPIF
+334 LLPIL
-339 CDLLGAMVVYRFGE
+339 CDLIGAILVYRFSE
-353 KRLGHRA
+353 KRLGNRA
-360 ALLLSAFYAFNP
+360 ALLLCAFYAFNP

-425 PVGLAALIVRV
+425 PVGLTALVVRV
-436 ASFYERKPRPSLEE
+436 V
-450 QLRRAMAERGED
+450 G
-462 GGPLPQFESE
+462 
-472 AEARRYM
+472 
-479 RRLVRRSNFS
+479 
-489 PRNWGKWLKA
+489 
-499 LPANIVAG
+499 
-507 ARRAWNMR
+507 
-515 RFRSNVFR
+515 RFRDPSVEKR
-523 ALLGVA
+523 RTVRELWLALAGLVVA
-529 VALVIL
+529 FVIL
-535 WGVSLPFSYR
+535 WGVALPFSAQS
-545 NITGLGSF
+545 GLS
-553 FAAPIEWLWAKL
+553 PIEWLWEKL

-574 MTVNTFNLYIIFGQ
+574 MTVNTLNLYVILGQ
-588 NWKQVE
+588 NWLRLE
-594 EAGIWLYVAWAMFA
+594 EAGVWPYIAWGLFA
-608 LSYLYAIF
+608 LAYLYAIF
-616 LQLLSRDRRKVF
+616 LQLLSKDGRKVF

-641 APMMHERYIYP
+641 GPMMHERYIYP

-667 RLLWSALALTVT
+667 RLLWSALVLTAT

-693 ELNYGHLDS
+693 ELNYGHLDNA
-702 SENWLNI
+702 EDWLNV
-709 SLSVVN
+709 SLSLVN
-715 VINALFLAWTAL
+715 VLNALFLAWTAL

-732 AGRVYPLPRPRTRP
+732 LGRLYPLPRPRKRP
-746 AAEPEKSYKLGLR
+746 AAKPEKGYKLNLR

-779 NLGDTKAPQT
+779 NLGDTQAPQT
-789 EWVSTAPGEEV
+789 EWVSTTPGEEV
-800 IFDLGQERTF
+800 TFDLGQERTF

-827 SSDGETWTEPVTA
+827 SSNGETWTEPVTA

-854 ESGATTTARYAR
+854 ENGATVTARYAR
-866 ITVNPSTASPTSALA
+866 ITVNPSTSGPTSALA

-902 VTSSLPDESA
+902 VTSALPETSTQSAGFDENGVWTEGLEFGL
-912 TAVAEDGWLSAA
+912 TAE
-924 DGAVTSADAAPADPH
+924 TTDAANASPADPN

-971 QLHYEEF
+971 QIHYDEF

-1018 MLPVMYLLVKQLAK
+1018 MLPVMYLLVKQLTK
-1032 RTDLSFIAMFLLAV
+1032 RTDLSCIAMFLLAV

-1102 IAWAAKWVGIYG
+1102 ISWATKWVGIYG

-1120 IFFWTLWKNVRIE
+1120 IFFWTLWKNVRE
-1133 VRLTKAHRQTR
+1133 ELRLLKSRREAHHV
-1144 RLRLT
+1144 RLT
-1149 RRALRAGK
+1149 RRARRAGN
-1157 RTQTAKAVNL
+1157 RALAAKPVAL
-1167 VWRRN
+1167 VWHKDGAAQSLAVRF
-1172 GRMQVLTLHS
+1172 GA
-1182 GVPVPRRATADARG
+1182 PIPRQKEKAAKRG
-1196 AVCPAPRPLGIAL
+1196 LACCPPRPRGVAL

-1214 AGMLLALISGA
+1214 AGMLLALVSCA
-1225 AAALDVS
+1225 AIVLDVS

-1239 SFFGS
+1239 SLIGG
-1244 ALRLLARGW
+1244 ALRLLARFW
-1253 VAGLCVGAAVAAAS
+1253 VAGLIVGGVAAGAS
-1267 LVLLCRVERS
+1267 LALLCRFERS
-1277 YLRRVGV
+1277 YLKRVGV
-1284 LSAFCVVMFIIV
+1284 LSVFCVAMFIVV
-1296 PLCIYY
+1296 PLLIYY
-1302 FSYYWQLRVSGN
+1302 FSYFWQLRVSGD
-1314 FSVAQVV
+1314 FSISRVV

-1342 SEWYQW
+1342 SEWYEW

-1358 SGSSYLPA
+1358 SGTAYMPA
-1366 GMVSSIS
+1366 GMISSIS
-1373 CMGNPAVFWFGLVA
+1373 CMGNPAVFWFGLLA
-1387 ILCVAVRCAW
+1387 ILYVAVRCAW

-1443 LVLGRMRRR
+1443 LLLNRLRRR
-1452 SRDGFIAAGVVL
+1452 SRDGFIAASIVL
-1464 CVAALA
+1464 CAVALL

-1495 NWINF
+1495 NWVNF

>member
-135 ELSLTGRTG
+135 ELSLIGRTG

-223 YSLVVIAFARKAR
+223 YVLVVVAFARKAR
-236 SPRVAEKKR
+236 SPRLAEKPR

-283 RMASVGPLNF
+283 RMAQVGPLNF
-293 YAEDYFCDYPPVYML
+293 YAEGYFCDYPPVYML
-308 LLAPVAILR
+308 LLAPVALLR
-317 GLFGIAFDSS
+317 GFFGIAYDST

-339 CDLLGAMVVYRFGE
+339 CDLLGAMLVYRFCE

-425 PVGLAALIVRV
+425 PVGLTALVVRV
-436 ASFYERKPRPSLEE
+436 IGRFRDLAVEK
-450 QLRRAMAERGED
+450 RRAVRELWLALAG
-462 GGPLPQFESE
+462 
-472 AEARRYM
+472 
-479 RRLVRRSNFS
+479 LV
-489 PRNWGKWLKA
+489 
-499 LPANIVAG
+499 VA
-507 ARRAWNMR
+507 
-515 RFRSNVFR
+515 F
-523 ALLGVA
+523 
-529 VALVIL
+529 VIL
-535 WGVSLPFSYR
+535 WGVALPFSAQS
-545 NITGLGSF
+545 GLS
-553 FAAPIEWLWAKL
+553 PIEWLWEKL

-574 MTVNTFNLYIIFGQ
+574 MTVNTLNLYVVLGQ
-588 NWKQVE
+588 NWLRLE
-594 EAGIWLYVAWAMFA
+594 DAGIWLYVAWALFA

-616 LQLLSRDRRKVF
+616 LQLLSRDGRKVF

-652 AVILLL
+652 AVFLLL

-715 VINALFLAWTAL
+715 VINALILAWTAL

-732 AGRVYPLPRPRTRP
+732 SGRVHALPRPRTRS

-816 GICST
+816 GISST

-866 ITVNPSTASPTSALA
+866 ITVNTSTASPTSALA

-887 VGFLDENGEPLPVVS
+887 VGFLDENGEPLPVAS
-902 VTSSLPDESA
+902 VTSSLPDETA

-924 DGAVTSADAAPADPH
+924 DSAVVAADATPADPY

-1018 MLPVMYLLVKQLAK
+1018 MLPVMYLLVKQLTK

-1120 IFFWTLWKNVRIE
+1120 IFFWTLWKNVRFE
-1133 VRLTKAHRQTR
+1133 MRLTKAHRQTR

-1157 RTQTAKAVNL
+1157 RTQTAKTVNL

-1182 GVPVPRRATADARG
+1182 GVPVPRRATADARS

-1214 AGMLLALISGA
+1214 AGMLLALVSGA

-1253 VAGLCVGAAVAAAS
+1253 VAGLCVGAVVAAAS

-1302 FSYYWQLRVSGN
+1302 FSYYWQLRVSSN

-1321 NLQKS
+1321 GLQES

-1373 CMGNPAVFWFGLVA
+1373 CMGNPVVFWFGLLA
-1387 ILCVAVRCAW
+1387 ILYVAVRCAW

-1403 AFLLVLIGFLS
+1403 VFLLVLIGFLS

>member
-1 MRRLLPILLSL
+1 MRRLLPFFL
-12 LLLLSSPALAEGAEL
+12 LLLLLLPSPALAEGENL
-27 LVNGSVDEVSA
+27 LVNGSVDDVSA
-38 AGYPTGWV
+38 AGFPTGWE
-46 QDMWFTEAG
+46 QDMWFTGED

-61 EGGGVEGS
+61 EGDGVEGS
-69 CLRVENVSVN
+69 CLRVENISIN

-91 NTLYRFSAMV
+91 NTIYRFSAMV
-101 RAEGIGASGYGAN
+101 RAEDVGLEGYGAN
-114 LSIGGINVYSQMVY
+114 LSIGGVNVYSEMLY
-128 DTGGEWV
+128 DTGGDWV

-160 DDNLNTGVAWFD
+160 DDNLNTGIAWFD

-186 AVYNFYVETTDSGWG
+186 AVYNLSIESEDGSGDWGGEATT
-201 ETEASEE
+201 EE
-208 APPRYTETLLLAMFG
+208 EPPRYTETLLLGMFG
-223 YSLVVIAFARKAR
+223 YVLLVIAFARKAR
-236 SPRVAEKKR
+236 SPRAVKESR
-245 RMWALGG
+245 LPWSVGG
-252 ILLAAFVVRL
+252 ILLAALILRL

-271 HTDIDCFESWSE
+271 NTDIGCFEAWSE
-283 RMASVGPLNF
+283 RMAQVGPLNF
-293 YAEDYFCDYPPVYML
+293 YAEDYFCDYPPGYML
-308 LLAPVAILR
+308 LLAPVALLR
-317 GLFGIAFDSS
+317 SLFGIAYDST

-334 LLPIF
+334 MLPIL
-339 CDLLGAMVVYRFGE
+339 CDLIGAMLVYRFSE
-353 KRLGHRA
+353 KRLGNRA
-360 ALLLSAFYAFNP
+360 ALLLCAFYAFNP

-436 ASFYERKPRPSLEE
+436 IGRFRDLAVEK
-450 QLRRAMAERGED
+450 RRAVRELWLALAG
-462 GGPLPQFESE
+462 
-472 AEARRYM
+472 
-479 RRLVRRSNFS
+479 LV
-489 PRNWGKWLKA
+489 
-499 LPANIVAG
+499 VA
-507 ARRAWNMR
+507 
-515 RFRSNVFR
+515 F
-523 ALLGVA
+523 
-529 VALVIL
+529 VIL
-535 WGVSLPFSYR
+535 WGVALPFSAQS
-545 NITGLGSF
+545 GLS
-553 FAAPIEWLWAKL
+553 PIEWLWEKL

-574 MTVNTFNLYIIFGQ
+574 MTVNTLNLYVILGQ
-588 NWKQVE
+588 NWLRLE
-594 EAGIWLYVAWAMFA
+594 DAGIWLYVAWALFA

-616 LQLLSRDRRKVF
+616 LQLLSRDGRKVF

-641 APMMHERYIYP
+641 GPMMHERYIYP
-652 AVILLL
+652 AVFLLL

-715 VINALFLAWTAL
+715 VINALILAWTAL

-732 AGRVYPLPRPRTRP
+732 SGRVHALPRPRTRS

-800 IFDLGQERTF
+800 VFDLGQERTF

-816 GICST
+816 GISST

-866 ITVNPSTASPTSALA
+866 ITVNTSTASPTSALA

-887 VGFLDENGEPLPVVS
+887 VGFLDENGEPLPVAS
-902 VTSSLPDESA
+902 VTSSLPDETA

-924 DGAVTSADAAPADPH
+924 DSAVVAEDVSPADPH

-1018 MLPVMYLLVKQLAK
+1018 MLPVMYLLVKQLTK

-1084 DGFARSLVPLGL
+1084 DSFARSLVPLGL

-1133 VRLTKAHRQTR
+1133 MRLTKAHRQAR
-1144 RLRLT
+1144 SVRLT

-1157 RTQTAKAVNL
+1157 RTRTVKTVKL

-1172 GRMQVLTLHS
+1172 GRMQTLALHS

-1196 AVCPAPRPLGIAL
+1196 AVCPAPRPLGVAL

-1253 VAGLCVGAAVAAAS
+1253 VAGLCVGAVVAAAS

-1321 NLQKS
+1321 SLQKS

-1373 CMGNPAVFWFGLVA
+1373 CMGNPVVFWFGLLA
-1387 ILCVAVRCAW
+1387 ILYVAVRCAW
-1397 EKRASR
+1397 EKRASS